1 MGFDIKQLIS
11 RLDQKFDGFGK
22 KLKAYFNSLSR
33 YELYAWIV
41 FGVGFL
47 MMLIALVTW

>member
-1 MGFDIKQLIS
+1 MGFDFKKIIS
-11 RLDQKFDGFGK
+11 QLDQKLDRFGK
-22 KLKAYFNSLSR
+22 KLKAYFSSLSR

-47 MMLIALVTW
+47 MVLIALVTW